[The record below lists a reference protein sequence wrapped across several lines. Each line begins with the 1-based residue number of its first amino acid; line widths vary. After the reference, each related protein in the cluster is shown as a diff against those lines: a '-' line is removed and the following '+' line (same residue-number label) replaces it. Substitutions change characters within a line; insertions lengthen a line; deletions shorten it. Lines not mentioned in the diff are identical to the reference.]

1 MVWSG
6 TKWNSFKA
14 EICTSGRAFWG
25 VCHGL
30 PRHADVRGPGFQMS
44 PLQADFCSGP
54 CKQNTGENGLSG
66 AAFIEQQGF
75 LKVWCWPNARQEEDE
90 PPY

>member
-1 MVWSG
+1 
-6 TKWNSFKA
+6 
-14 EICTSGRAFWG
+14 
-25 VCHGL
+25 
-30 PRHADVRGPGFQMS
+30 MS
-44 PLQADFCSGP
+44 RLQADFCSGP

-75 LKVWCWPNARQEEDE
+75 LKVWCWPNATQEEDE